1 MKLATT
7 PAKYDP
13 ADQAR
18 LRGALEQADAENL
31 KRGAAQPFLLLSK
44 PDGTVGK
51 LTVNGSGVVTWT
63 AL

>member
-1 MKLATT
+1 MMKPT
-7 PAKYDP
+7 PAPLAPDP
-13 ADQAR
+13 VR
-18 LRGALEQADAENL
+18 WLNN
-31 KRGAAQPFLLLSK
+31 QPYLLLSK